1 MAVDSPGA
9 AGSTRDT
16 AAGAGVPRMSNVT
29 RYLSAAAYLDS
40 GFRDRVLAELMFD
53 PYRAVPPSYGGF
65 DLVPV
70 VHHCRRSRSMLVVRD
85 ALITV
90 FFLIGFMVSPLSTIA
105 WVAMLV
111 PLVLLTSAQVRRG
124 SVALRALIWFWAGN
138 MALFLLL
145 ALLSS
150 GLWAMWANALSGPSF
165 FGDGPSYGPAEIL
178 SLGVGAL
185 ALAMFVPFITL
196 GVALV
201 YRIATYMTLAGTL
214 RPGAPEPVTRAA
226 NPKTAHR
233 VDYVR
238 SAQWGNVTMYANEDA
253 FMGAGSIVR
262 SWSIAVELDRVRGRE
277 GPPRRQDDPVDV
289 DPVELHAFV
298 RERLK
303 DMRDRV
309 LRPNE
314 GIQRLDIGDHVVT
327 RGVFTV
333 ADWHQGGVQVPHPL
347 IGKNGLPRS
356 HATQEEIEAIARHPQ
371 GGVRYYQRVTINNA
385 GQEIRDRNGELVAPA
400 EDQEALTSA
409 FIYLAVEGRML
420 YTQFVVTVL
429 PPALGPYHVVDR
441 LPTMTGGRIAWE
453 AVRSLKLRLLRDVL
467 AAPARLA
474 RAGMQAVRQNMLV
487 PDPRKHIVY
496 PYGARFSVRELG
508 ASDDL
513 QTHIQVLDV
522 SKYVR
527 MIEQRLTEAVLDFL
541 EDRGVETGAYRL
553 QAASV
558 TMNTLSVSGG
568 ATVSG
573 PVAFGQ
579 QASAT
584 VNNLGRPGT

>member
-1 MAVDSPGA
+1 MAVGSSGA
-9 AGSTRDT
+9 TGSTRDT
-16 AAGAGVPRMSNVT
+16 AAHPGVPRMSNVT

-65 DLVPV
+65 DLIPV
-70 VHHCRRSRSMLVVRD
+70 IHHCRRSRSMLVVRD

-90 FFLIGFMVSPLSTIA
+90 FFLIGFMISPMNTIA
-105 WVAMLV
+105 WVAVLV
-111 PLVLLTSAQVRRG
+111 PLVLLTSARVRRG
-124 SVALRALIWFWAGN
+124 SAVLRAMLWFWAAS
-138 MALFLLL
+138 MALVTLFAVFFTGLYTILLGFSG
-145 ALLSS
+145 SS
-150 GLWAMWANALSGPSF
+150 F
-165 FGDGPSYGPAEIL
+165 YDDRPSYDLADVLGQNAGP
-178 SLGVGAL
+178 L
-185 ALAMFVPFITL
+185 ALAMSVPLTTL

-214 RPGAPEPVTRAA
+214 RPGAPEPVTGAAGPRAA
-226 NPKTAHR
+226 HR
-233 VDYVR
+233 IDYVR

-253 FMGAGSIVR
+253 FMGAGSIAR

-277 GPPRRQDDPVDV
+277 GPPRRQDDPVDL

-327 RGVFTV
+327 RGIFTV
-333 ADWHQGGVQVPHPL
+333 ADWHQGGAPVSHPL

-356 HATQEEIEAIARHPQ
+356 HATPEEIEAVVRHPQ

-385 GQEIRDRNGELVAPA
+385 GQEIRDRNGRLVAPA

-429 PPALGPYHVVDR
+429 PPAYGPYHVVDR

-467 AAPARLA
+467 AAPARLV
-474 RAGMQAVRQNMLV
+474 RTGTQAVRQNMMA

-573 PVAFGQ
+573 PVAFGH
-579 QASAT
+579 QAAAT
-584 VNNLGRPGT
+584 VNNLGGQNA